1 MGEEQK
7 LQYHPPA
14 CAALELELRE
24 NKESITVTPEV
35 QLNTKPNEIDILVI
49 LKEPGKKLKSG
60 LAAIFRT
67 INLWEYKSPGDQLGK
82 RIYYRSVGYAFLYL
96 CYFGEGMEESD
107 LTLSFLREGKPAQL
121 LHWFEKNGFDIT
133 EYQSGIYHIHKT
145 GHMDMQVVVSREL
158 DKDEYRWI
166 TKLTDRVEAEDVK
179 KMHEVIRLL
188 KDERDLLNAESVYDL
203 MCRINRDKEWMKEGK
218 VMGELRDLFKE
229 DFESRDRK
237 IRELNEQLEQ
247 QSEQLELKDEQ
258 LEQQSEQLE
267 QKDREIAMLREK
279 LAALA

>member
-1 MGEEQK
+1 MGEKQK

-96 CYFGEGMEESD
+96 CYFGEGMEERD
-107 LTLSFLREGKPAQL
+107 LTLSFLREGKPTRL
-121 LHWFEKNGFDIT
+121 LDWFEKNGFEIT
-133 EYQSGIYHIHKT
+133 EYQPGIYHIHKT
-145 GHMDMQVVVSREL
+145 GHLEMQVVVSREL
-158 DKDEYRWI
+158 DKNEYRWI

-203 MCRINRDKEWMKEGK
+203 MCRINRDKEWMKEEK

-247 QSEQLELKDEQ
+247 QNEQ

>member
-1 MGEEQK
+1 MGEEKK

-24 NKESITVTPEV
+24 NKESITVTPEFR
-35 QLNTKPNEIDILVI
+35 LNTKPNEIDILVI

-82 RIYYRSVGYAFLYL
+82 RIYYRSAGYAFLYL
-96 CYFGEGMEESD
+96 CYFGEGM
-107 LTLSFLREGKPAQL
+107 
-121 LHWFEKNGFDIT
+121 
-133 EYQSGIYHIHKT
+133 
-145 GHMDMQVVVSREL
+145 
-158 DKDEYRWI
+158 
-166 TKLTDRVEAEDVK
+166 
-179 KMHEVIRLL
+179 
-188 KDERDLLNAESVYDL
+188 DERDLLNAESVYDL

-247 QSEQLELKDEQ
+247 QSEQLEQQSEQLELKDEQ